1 MVRCV
6 PCSIVYS
13 LGNEL
18 MFKPG
23 ASVVILTLEER
34 PKKKG
39 FFSFWK

>member
-1 MVRCV
+1 MVHCV